1 MVVRD
6 LDLVGM
12 AVLLNETDPVLFASP
27 DTVLSQAVPLQSL
40 QVIAGGHFQLSYI
53 PNAVDLV
60 ELPARN
66 HPKRLRTAPS
76 RDAGS
81 DAVKDAFRAS
91 ISE

>member
-1 MVVRD
+1 
-6 LDLVGM
+6 M
-12 AVLLNETDPVLFASP
+12 AVLPNETDPVLFVDP
-27 DTVLSQAVPLQSL
+27 DTVLSHAVPLQSF
-40 QVIAGGHFQLSYI
+40 QVIAGGHFQLSYV

-66 HPKRLRTAPS
+66 RPKRLRTAPS

-81 DAVKDAFRAS
+81 GAVKDVFRAS